1 MMMKKTL
8 FVAALVAASVAAD
21 AKTIGIWKDSRV
33 GNLSGPVNTLTN
45 AGWNVV
51 WLTEGVRGKKGHDL
65 ENAATLEKCD
75 VVYFPSGWGRYFFP
89 SAKARKTVIR
99 YAASGGGALVTA
111 FRGGYTRTANRP
123 MFPEVAEVYN
133 RLSSSWIFPS
143 GNSDIAK
150 AFGGKAVSAGSGD
163 HLTIKV
169 GPKGTVFAENS
180 GDPVGA
186 LGDFGEGR
194 VIVYG
199 GHFSYSPGDDTS
211 ADNDR
216 LLLAMVDYLS
226 SRGKPSPDKAA
237 KAADKAEA
245 AFIRRERMWDLTL
258 DERGPD
264 RAGGIIPVARNRAV
278 AVPEALAY
286 KLEYFAGFLDGS
298 DAKKC
303 RATADAMLR
312 KSKAVVEAAAAMKR
326 EAAATLG
333 AMSVADLNSFKVA
346 ESKWNA
352 EAVAAKFAEIVE
364 TNSLSGVKALIAEMT
379 PKVMAVMAAALEK
392 ELAEDL
398 KSVPALVKKT
408 SSQCAKERREAAM
421 ELGRIQPTDKDSLNA
436 LIGLLDDADADVR
449 AQAAISLGW
458 MQAKGAV
465 DALVAKTTSK
475 NVRDRRRTVQ
485 ALGNIGDKRAAPALM
500 KALDDPDSFVR
511 ELAEIALGYVKAE
524 TAVPRLLA
532 IAKDK
537 KAGEQPREAAILAL
551 GFIGDKS
558 VVPELEKL
566 QSEAG
571 EDGPKM
577 KSRSKKGIPV
587 GNPFSYGTHAMAKT
601 TLGISLCV
609 KTALEDIAN
618 GGRKEPG
625 VRQNRFRRGKDLFY
639 AVTGNCNALAGR
651 IANGNGSFSYSDRK
665 YLLAHLKEAGCTG
678 LHFAWGH
685 PGWSTEHYKGILRE
699 ADELG
704 LICIDTLPGY
714 TNAGIPETAFRFDR
728 LSEFACLSGFW
739 AEETWPEPGISS
751 SGFLAAIKR
760 RFGENWRETSG
771 LTGEEI
777 AEVERIAAAGYSW
790 MSFGNVANR
799 GKGGESNFDAP
810 WNGRLRSLVLEID
823 GDVLVNAWRESQDFL
838 HGARMGF
845 AQTFVVSTADPVRYA
860 TDGVA
865 CGTLDSIGVE
875 SYQSFGRSTS
885 YFIQRYRNG
894 EGCSSM
900 SELYNWYCPS
910 PEHALRGFWQNAIHS
925 KCFFNFALHQIF
937 KYVTSEYPWEWEE
950 GRWDKFREVFRRVE
964 ANREFYRIVPS
975 AANVAVLYSARTP
988 MCTKVNAYQPCPVPL
1003 RVDQNAMTA
1012 WVALGQKHIPADV
1025 VYVDAIAPEKLS
1037 KYAVV
1042 YLPDSKFLG
1051 PKEIA
1056 TLREWVKNGGV
1067 LVAEAGTSLFDG
1079 ETLALRN
1086 DYGLADVFGVRYEG
1100 TDFLPDDKSDT
1111 FCRRRGLT
1119 ISAFKFVGDL
1129 SQRFHLEDSIHRDIK
1144 PSKGVVTMKFGKDA
1158 PEVLPGIKVGD
1169 EMEIDAALGI
1179 DCVKPTTAR
1188 EIAAFA
1194 DGRGAMFVNEFGK
1207 GRCYFFSSQYPLMGH
1222 ITSEWEMMPN
1232 KFDFWQNVAETLEAA
1247 VRGGFAKK
1255 GATCAVEV
1263 SGFGPDVEVTVDDQ
1277 GSRLVVHMLDY
1288 NVRNKTVKGG
1298 TLTVPGE
1305 RAVKRVWYPDTKTEL
1320 KLDGRT
1326 AKLRDFSAYDMLA
1339 VEFE

>member
-1 MMMKKTL
+1 MKLNKVL
-8 FVAALVAASVAAD
+8 VAVAVVAATVAAD
-21 AKTIGIWKDSRV
+21 AKTIGIWKDKRV

-75 VVYFPSGWGRYFFP
+75 VVYFPGGWGRYFFP

-143 GNSDIAK
+143 GNSEIAK

-245 AFIRRERMWDLTL
+245 SFIRRERMWDLTL

-264 RAGGIIPVARNRAV
+264 RAGGIIPTARNRAI
-278 AVPEALAY
+278 AIPESLAY
-286 KLEYFAGFLDGS
+286 KLEYFAGFLDKS

-303 RATADAMLR
+303 RAAADAMLK
-312 KSKAVVEAAAAMKR
+312 KSKAVIEEAAKMKR
-326 EAAATLG
+326 EAEAKLK
-333 AMSVADLNSFKVA
+333 AMDVKELNAFSITG
-346 ESKWNA
+346 SQWNA
-352 EAVAAKFAEIVE
+352 EAVVEKFAKIVDTNSFAAVEALVAEMSPKVLAAK
-364 TNSLSGVKALIAEMT
+364 S
-379 PKVMAVMAAALEK
+379 AALDR
-392 ELAEDL
+392 ELKEDL
-398 KSVPALVKKT
+398 KSVPSLVKKT
-408 SSQCAKERREAAM
+408 ASKCAKERREAAM
-421 ELGRIQPTDKDSLNA
+421 ELGRIQPTDKESLNA
-436 LIGLLDDADADVR
+436 LVGLLDDADQDVR

-475 NVRDRRRTVQ
+475 NARDRRRAVQ
-485 ALGNIGDKRAAPALM
+485 ALGMIGDKRAAPALM
-500 KALDDPDSFVR
+500 KALDDPDSYVKQI
-511 ELAEIALGYVKAE
+511 AEISLGYVKAE
-524 TAVPRLLA
+524 TAVPRLLS
-532 IAKDK
+532 IAEDK
-537 KAGEQPREAAILAL
+537 KAGEQAREAAILAL

-558 VVPELEKL
+558 VVPVLERLKA
-566 QSEAG
+566 EAG
-571 EDGPKM
+571 DDGPKM
-577 KSRSKKGIPV
+577 KSRSKATPV
-587 GNPFSYGTHAMAKT
+587 GNPFSYGTHAMAKC
-601 TLGISLCV
+601 TLGIGLSA

-625 VRQNRFRRGKDLFY
+625 VRQNKFRRGKDLFY

-651 IANGNGSFSYSDRK
+651 IANGNGSFAYKDRK

-678 LHFAWGH
+678 VHFAWGH
-685 PGWSTEHYKGILRE
+685 PGWSTAAYKEFLRE

-771 LTGEEI
+771 LTAEEI
-777 AEVERIAAAGYSW
+777 AEVDRIVAAGYSW

-823 GDVLVNAWRESQDFL
+823 GEVLVNAWRESQDFL

-845 AQTFVVSTADPVRYA
+845 AQTFVVSTADPVRFPS
-860 TDGVA
+860 DGAA
-865 CGTLDSIGVE
+865 CATLDSIGVE
-875 SYQSFGRSTS
+875 TYQSFGRSTA
-885 YFIQRYRNG
+885 YFMQRYRDG
-894 EGCSSM
+894 EGRSTM

-910 PEHALRGFWQNAIHS
+910 NEHALRGFWQNAIHS
-925 KCFFNFALHQIF
+925 KCFFNFGLHHIF
-937 KYVTSEYPWEWEE
+937 KYASSEYLWNWEE
-950 GRWDKFREVFRRVE
+950 GRWDKFREVFRRVA

-988 MCTKVNAYQPCPVPL
+988 GCTKVNAYQPCPVPL
-1003 RVDQNAMTA
+1003 RVDQNAMA
-1012 WVALGQKHIPADV
+1012 VWVALGQKHIPADV
-1025 VYVDAIAPEKLS
+1025 VYADAIAPEKLS

-1051 PKEIA
+1051 PKDIA
-1056 TLREWVKNGGV
+1056 TLREWVRAGGV

-1079 ETLALRN
+1079 ETLVLRK
-1086 DYGLADVFGVRYEG
+1086 DYALADVFGVKYEG
-1100 TDFLPDDKSDT
+1100 TDFLPDDQSDT
-1111 FCRRRGLT
+1111 FCRRRGLS

-1129 SQRFHLEDSIHRDIK
+1129 NQRFHLEDSIHRDLK
-1144 PSKGVVTMKFGKDA
+1144 PSKGVVSMKFGEA
-1158 PEVLPGIKVGD
+1158 ASECLPGIKAGD
-1169 EMEIDAALGI
+1169 RMEIDAALGI
-1179 DCVKPTTAR
+1179 DRVKPTTAR
-1188 EIAAFA
+1188 EIAAFP

-1207 GRCYFFSSQYPLMGH
+1207 GRCYFFASQYPLMGH
-1222 ITSEWEMMPN
+1222 VTSEWEMMPN
-1232 KFDFWQNVAETLEAA
+1232 KFVFWGNVAETLEAA
-1247 VRGGFAKK
+1247 VKGGFAKR
-1255 GATCAVEV
+1255 GVTPPVEV
-1263 SGFGPDVEVTVDDQ
+1263 ANAGPEVEVTVDDQ
-1277 GSRLVVHMLDY
+1277 GSRYVVHLLDY
-1288 NVRNKTVKGG
+1288 DVRSKGVKGAS
-1298 TLTVPGE
+1298 LTVPGT
-1305 RAVKRVWYPDTKTEL
+1305 RPIKRVWYPDTGTEL

-1326 AKLRDFSAYDMLA
+1326 AKLRDFRPYDMVA